1 MSELETM
8 IKGSAE
14 AGEWTVDWDD
24 VLRRS
29 GHKRY
34 RSRRAAA
41 IAVVAAMGVVLAL
54 PGIGIGGGLNAWISD
69 SRPGLDVRATLTLP
83 GGKAVG
89 TLSLRA
95 SRIFVA
101 MSGKPFFVPRGHKPV
116 LPPVPLRWS
125 LELAGGKTAGSAV
138 VQDRDGKVIAR
149 LCTPCSDGA
158 HGTIKLHPRAVLSA
172 FRAYAVVETSAGTAR
187 GMLRLPTPVR

>member
-41 IAVVAAMGVVLAL
+41 IAGVSLCHEHVQQAQCPGRRDDAL
-54 PGIGIGGGLNAWISD
+54 LRQEVREAED
-69 SRPGLDVRATLTLP
+69 ARHDRPG
-83 GGKAVG
+83 
-89 TLSLRA
+89 
-95 SRIFVA
+95 
-101 MSGKPFFVPRGHKPV
+101 
-116 LPPVPLRWS
+116 PLRS
-125 LELAGGKTAGSAV
+125 LAHVRDQLEQAAV
-138 VQDRDGKVIAR
+138 RVPEVDA
-149 LCTPCSDGA
+149 A
-158 HGTIKLHPRAVLSA
+158 AAAARAVPVD
-172 FRAYAVVETSAGTAR
+172 RALFDLHAAPSTAA
-187 GMLRLPTPVR
+187 